1 MVKVIDFRNQLID
14 MSDDVKKNIKK
25 FLKMS
30 LSYEQILFF
39 YFIMVRGD
47 PTTSEFKN
55 YIRHCKDLYKGSA
68 NKKQYNNEDVGISRE
83 IGKCILEQGTSRD
96 YFTKSIPQLLDV
108 IINSAN
114 FPSTFSEILSSLHDD
129 DDFVDG
135 LNREFKAYVLKKDKE
150 YGVFNSQCNLKLTDE
165 DYFNTEG
172 TKENRNATKSPSL
185 HNIGLS
191 NYCPPL
197 HRKSKQLRYDD
208 DGKEIVVNENEECC
222 VIDTKAKVK
231 RGLTKVIAAKAFAG
245 LHWTK
250 EGLEKYV
257 EEYNNQL
264 LLDEQNIEND
274 IKAVNSQIQNS
285 TDVSTNWRLKKQKGK
300 LEKELKTIQK
310 IEVKDRNTELKAWE
324 FAQLEYSSFQASR
337 VGKKDIN
344 FIDDMVG
351 SIVYR
356 LEIFMKKTAYTDGLF
371 DHSSEGFFAVVPK
384 VFSWRN
390 LTNQMI
396 NFLIWVLKNPQFTI
410 ILTTLL
416 EEKKRDMCDEI
427 SLELYGPTKNKTFGV
442 NAMLNDIEYTYN
454 MSSKF
459 ILSII
464 STNDLNRMKATFKDM
479 LKCVA
484 TITEGIPILSTVLN
498 ILDMSVDW
506 MWPRVKQIISIY
518 VWKEIYTSGF
528 KGIIDLLDFRNCIR
542 MDHTKRDHKTGNLRG
557 TDTSDNNGRYWWSQP
572 FMEAFRGLERRNKNN
587 VINNNNNSGEKNEND
602 EAEESKSQ
610 PRDESIMPWEQSAH
624 NTTPTTVRENVH
636 EIPTMLDSGN
646 GPNTTPVTRPVDDSY
661 KTGPPTMLNSGNG
674 PNTTPVNGGKRKRTY
689 KNKKSPRTRSSLKR
703 NNKL

>member
-1 MVKVIDFRNQLID
+1 MVKVIDFRNQLKD
-14 MSDDVKKNIKK
+14 MSDDVKKNIKI

-47 PTTSEFKN
+47 PTTSEYKN
-55 YIRHCKDLYKGSA
+55 YIRHCKDLYKGST

-150 YGVFNSQCNLKLTDE
+150 YGVFNGQCNLKLTDE

-208 DGKEIVVNENEECC
+208 GKEIVVNENEECC

-231 RGLTKVIAAKAFAG
+231 RGFTKVIAAKAFAG

-274 IKAVNSQIQNS
+274 IKAVNSQIQDS

-300 LEKELKTIQK
+300 LEKELETIQK

-416 EEKKRDMCDEI
+416 EEKKRDICDEI
-427 SLELYGPTKNKTFGV
+427 SLELYGPNKNNKFGV
-442 NAMLNDIEYTYN
+442 NAMLDDIEYTYN

-479 LKCVA
+479 LKGVA

-506 MWPRVKQIISIY
+506 MWPRLRQIISMY
-518 VWKEIYTSGF
+518 VWKEIYKSGF

-542 MDHTKRDHKTGNLRG
+542 MDSTRRAHKIGNLRG
-557 TDTSDNNGRYWWSQP
+557 TDTSDNTSDNTSNGWYWW
-572 FMEAFRGLERRNKNN
+572 
-587 VINNNNNSGEKNEND
+587 
-602 EAEESKSQ
+602 SQ
-610 PRDESIMPWEQSAH
+610 PRDESIMQWEQSAH
-624 NTTPTTVRENVH
+624 NTTPTTVRENVN
-636 EIPTMLDSGN
+636 EKPTMLDSGN
-646 GPNTTPVTRPVDDSY
+646 GPNTTPVDDSY
-661 KTGPPTMLNSGNG
+661 KAGPPTMLNSGNG

-703 NNKL
+703 NNKH